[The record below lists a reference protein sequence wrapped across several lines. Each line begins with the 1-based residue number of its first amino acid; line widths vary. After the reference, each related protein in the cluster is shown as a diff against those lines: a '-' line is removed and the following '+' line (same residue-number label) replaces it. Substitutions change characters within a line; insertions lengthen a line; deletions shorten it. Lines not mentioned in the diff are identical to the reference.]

1 MSDSGIYA
9 DHGDLTAAMTRLAS
23 VSDHLKHTADDF
35 RDAVYVPGEPGD
47 PYSDSL
53 RGWLE
58 PALTQTVEGAE
69 GMGSTVSDT
78 RTAIEITRDSYH
90 AADRAAGA

>member
-23 VSDHLKHTADDF
+23 VSDHLKKTADDF
-35 RDAVYVPGEPGD
+35 RDAVYVPGEEGD

-53 RGWLE
+53 RSWLQ
-58 PALTQTVEGAE
+58 PALTQTVEGVE
-69 GMGSTVSDT
+69 GMGDTVHGTSD
-78 RTAIEITRDSYH
+78 AIRVTRDSYH